1 MATKGGAMAIPSN
14 GNILVVWTTRDKSLI
29 RRIRERFS
37 LPAYT
42 TLNGI
47 TPAKIKPEDMPLLEE
62 TARRGFIQIWRRK
75 WCKNGG
81 SISF

>member
-1 MATKGGAMAIPSN
+1 MAIPSN

-62 TARRGFIQIWRRK
+62 TASRGFIQIWRRK
-75 WCKNGG
+75 WCNNGG

>member
-1 MATKGGAMAIPSN
+1 MAIPSN

-47 TPAKIKPEDMPLLEE
+47 TPAKIKPEDMPLLDE